1 MSRLA
6 KYQCEPF
13 NHVTIQYNTLIM
25 KMLQYVFLIAQAR
38 LNLDLFCDVHTLLAL
53 YIFLPFLKVVNHAFI
68 KKIQGKAS
76 SMLIFVENIKNYQAY
91 FFMPY
96 FDFITR
102 YQHEHL

>member
-25 KMLQYVFLIAQAR
+25 KMLQYVLLIVQAR

-53 YIFLPFLKVVNHAFI
+53 HILPFLKVVNHAFI
-68 KKIQGKAS
+68 KKIQGKVS
-76 SMLIFVENIKNYQAY
+76 SLVIFVENIKNYQAY

-96 FDFITR
+96 FDFITSC
-102 YQHEHL
+102 QHEHL